1 MPKTGQT
8 LMAGQ
13 SSGMSAI
20 KNPVL
25 LISLA
30 TVLIGGC
37 SRSPVIIVRNQ
48 SGLMLSNVVVAGV
61 GFSEKVGIL
70 VPGGEHRLHVRPQGE
85 TGVRVSFE
93 AGLQRVDSGP
103 QGYFEA
109 GGGYRVTATIGT
121 NLGVSVTGEPGKLW

>member
-1 MPKTGQT
+1 MTRFIEII
-8 LMAGQ
+8 AVV
-13 SSGMSAI
+13 A
-20 KNPVL
+20 
-25 LISLA
+25 A
-30 TVLIGGC
+30 AAAGC

-61 GFSEKVGIL
+61 GFSEQVGIL
-70 VPGGEHRLHVRPQGE
+70 APGGEHRMRVRPQGE

-93 AGLQRVDSGP
+93 AGSQRVDSGP

-109 GGGYRVTATIGT
+109 GGGYRVKATIGT

>member
-8 LMAGQ
+8 LRAGQ
-13 SSGMSAI
+13 SSGMSVI

-25 LISLA
+25 LISLT
-30 TVLIGGC
+30 TVLVGGC

-48 SGLMLSNVVVAGV
+48 SALTLSNVVVAGS
-61 GFSEKVGIL
+61 GFSEQVGTL
-70 VPGGEHRLHVRPQGE
+70 SPGVEHQMRVRPQGDS
-85 TGVRVSFE
+85 GVRLTFE
-93 AGLQRVDSGP
+93 AGSQHVDSGA